1 LDIKINRFLI
11 VALLVGLLIAVI
23 LPLWLK
29 AGWVS
34 LLTEILILS
43 VAACAYN
50 LMMGYGGMVSFG
62 PAGQYALGAYV
73 TGILLVRAGAPF
85 ALAMLA
91 GPFVAALLSIV
102 IGWFSVRRTEVYFS
116 LLTLAFAQIIYTIIQ
131 KWYGF
136 TGGDDGLVGIPVP
149 RCLTGIGSFY
159 YFALAVTVG
168 CFFAMWKIVN
178 SPFGQAVQGIRENP
192 RRAAFIGINVRR
204 YQLILFVI
212 SSFFIGVS
220 GSLYAVFNKSIFPA
234 NIDVLKS
241 TDIIVVTLLGGMYNF
256 LGPLLGSAVYLLLN
270 KLIANYTHYW
280 ALFLGMIIVLL
291 VLYARHGIAGFVPE
305 HLFAFNKNRKNT

>member
-1 LDIKINRFLI
+1 MDIKINRFLI
-11 VALLVGLLIAVI
+11 VALLVGILVAVI

-34 LLTEILILS
+34 LLTEILIMS

-62 PAGQYALGAYV
+62 PAGQYAMGAYA
-73 TGILLVRAGAPF
+73 TGILLVKTGTPF

-136 TGGDDGLVGIPVP
+136 TGGDDGLVGISVP
-149 RCLTGIGSFY
+149 RCLADVGSFY
-159 YFALAVTVG
+159 YFALVITIV
-168 CFFAMWKIVN
+168 CFFAMWKIVK
-178 SPFGQAVQGIRENP
+178 SPFGQVVQGIRENP
-192 RRAAFIGINVRR
+192 RRAEFIGINVRK

-212 SSFFIGVS
+212 SSFFLGVS

-234 NIDVLKS
+234 NIDVLKT
-241 TDIIVVTLLGGMYNF
+241 TDIIVVALLGGMYKF
-256 LGPLLGSAVYLLLN
+256 LGPLLGSGVYILLN

-280 ALFLGMIIVLL
+280 AFVLGMIIVLL
-291 VLYARHGIAGFVPE
+291 VLYARGGIAGLVPE
-305 HLFAFNKNRKNT
+305 GLFAFNKNRKNK